1 MSSAVLFQP
10 IQVGDVQ
17 LKHRVV
23 HAPTT
28 RFRADSNHVPTP
40 IMTEY
45 YAQRGS
51 TPGTLLITEA
61 TLIARKAGGFRNVP
75 GIWSSEQI
83 AAWKQVTEAVHAKGS
98 FIYLQLAALGRS
110 AYVEHL
116 APGDPY
122 VCSSPKKLES
132 IFHIGGAPRPDA
144 VPRAMT
150 VDEIKE
156 YSELFA
162 TAASNAVHKAGFDGV
177 EIHGANGYLLEQFLM
192 DSINE
197 RTDSY
202 GGSVENRARFPL
214 EVVDAIAGAIGAT
227 KTAIRLSP
235 WNTRQESGMADPKP
249 TYSHLVTEIRNRHPE
264 LSYIHLFEPDGV
276 TPGDVRSNDFIRE
289 IWGTRRLISAGGYS
303 DNRERG
309 IRAAEEKGD
318 IIAYARAFIA
328 NPDLP
333 HRLLHDIPLLKGD
346 YTKYYVYGASD
357 PSGYTDYAFHFT

>member
-1 MSSAVLFQP
+1 
-10 IQVGDVQ
+10 
-17 LKHRVV
+17 
-23 HAPTT
+23 
-28 RFRADSNHVPTP
+28 
-40 IMTEY
+40 MTEY

-51 TPGTLLITEA
+51 TPGTFLIAEG

-75 GIWSSEQI
+75 GIWSPEQI
-83 AAWKQVTEAVHAKGS
+83 AGWKQVTEAVHAKGL
-98 FIYLQLAALGRS
+98 FIYLQVGAPGRS

-122 VCSSPKKLES
+122 VSSSPKKLES

-150 VDEIKE
+150 GDEIKE

-162 TAASNAVHKAGFDGV
+162 TAASNAVHKFKAGFDGV

-202 GGSVENRARFPL
+202 GGNIENRARFPL
-214 EVVDAIAGAIGAT
+214 ES
-227 KTAIRLSP
+227 R
-235 WNTRQESGMADPKP
+235 MADPKP

-264 LSYIHLFEPDGV
+264 LSYIHLLEPDAETFDRTILFARYGAQ
-276 TPGDVRSNDFIRE
+276 GDSSARE
-289 IWGTRRLISAGGYS
+289 ATAIIENEEFVLPRK
-303 DNRERG
+303 RG
-309 IRAAEEKGD
+309 ISSPMLAHLLQTQ
-318 IIAYARAFIA
+318 
-328 NPDLP
+328 PDLP
-333 HRLLHDIPLLKGD
+333 CRLFHDIPLLKGD

-357 PSGYTDYAFHFT
+357 PSGYTDYAFHFPNLDAALSVAA